1 MKNEIVII
9 PEEEIK
15 SKIYIIRGK
24 EVMLDSDLASLYKC
38 KNGTKEINQAV
49 KNNLNKFPK
58 RYSWVLTKEEVFDL
72 RSNFLTANISTKS
85 RSNPRVFTEQGVA
98 MLATI
103 IKSEVAAETS
113 VIIMDA
119 FVSMR
124 HILLN
129 SIDYQ
134 KELFIIQ
141 NKILEHDNKLIEH
154 DSMFEK
160 IFSEYST
167 KEYLKS
173 KLIFENQIYD
183 SYSFLLD
190 ILNKAKEEII
200 IIDNYCD
207 KKVLDLISKI
217 GVNVIVIS
225 KNINI
230 ELIDKYQKQYNNLTI
245 KNNDSIHDRFIIM
258 DKKIGYHLGSSI
270 KDIGKKCSYIDIIED
285 EELKLLIE
293 YIKKGN

>member
-1 MKNEIVII
+1 
-9 PEEEIK
+9 
-15 SKIYIIRGK
+15 
-24 EVMLDSDLASLYKC
+24 
-38 KNGTKEINQAV
+38 
-49 KNNLNKFPK
+49 
-58 RYSWVLTKEEVFDL
+58 
-72 RSNFLTANISTKS
+72 
-85 RSNPRVFTEQGVA
+85 
-98 MLATI
+98 
-103 IKSEVAAETS
+103 
-113 VIIMDA
+113 
-119 FVSMR
+119 
-124 HILLN
+124 
-129 SIDYQ
+129 
-134 KELFIIQ
+134 
-141 NKILEHDNKLIEH
+141 
-154 DSMFEK
+154 MFK
-160 IFSEYST
+160 KMFSEYST

-190 ILNKAKEEII
+190 ILNKAKEEIV

>member
-1 MKNEIVII
+1 MKNEIEII

-24 EVMLDSDLASLYKC
+24 EVMLDIDLAILYGC

-49 KNNLNKFPK
+49 KNNVNKFPE
-58 RYSWVLTKEEVFDL
+58 RYAFRISESEYNSLKSKVLTSKGG
-72 RSNFLTANISTKS
+72 S
-85 RSNPRVFTEQGVA
+85 RKGHTVFTEQGVA
-98 MLATI
+98 MLAII

-113 VIIMDA
+113 IKIMDA

-160 IFSEYST
+160 MFSEYST

-190 ILNKAKEEII
+190 ILNKAKKEII

-217 GVNVIVIS
+217 KGWKMILPFTEEY
-225 KNINI
+225 KYRIN
-230 ELIDKYQKQYNNLTI
+230 
-245 KNNDSIHDRFIIM
+245 R
-258 DKKIGYHLGSSI
+258 
-270 KDIGKKCSYIDIIED
+270 
-285 EELKLLIE
+285 
-293 YIKKGN
+293 

>member
-24 EVMLDSDLASLYKC
+24 EVMLDSDLAILYGC

-49 KNNLNKFPK
+49 KNNINKFPE
-58 RYSWVLTKEEVFDL
+58 RYAFRISESEYNSLKSKVLTSKGG
-72 RSNFLTANISTKS
+72 S
-85 RSNPRVFTEQGVA
+85 RKGHTVFTEQGVA

-103 IKSEVAAETS
+103 IKSDVAAETS
-113 VIIMDA
+113 IKIMDA
-119 FVSMR
+119 FVALR

-134 KELFIIQ
+134 KELFVIQ
-141 NKILEHDNKLIEH
+141 NKILEHDNKLMEH
-154 DSMFEK
+154 DSLFEK

-167 KEYLKS
+167 KDYLKS

-270 KDIGKKCSYIDIIED
+270 KDIGKKCSYIDMIED